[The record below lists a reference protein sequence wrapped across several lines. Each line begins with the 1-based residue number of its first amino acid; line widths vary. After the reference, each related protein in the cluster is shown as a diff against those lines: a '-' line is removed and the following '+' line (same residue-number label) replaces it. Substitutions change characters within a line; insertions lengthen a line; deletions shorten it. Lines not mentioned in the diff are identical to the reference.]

1 MYSFPI
7 QKVYLMAVAIL
18 GLGAALLM
26 GSWVGSG
33 NIMLPALVIGGSAGL
48 ATLLLLGRHY
58 WYLIPFSVLSGLP
71 AIPLGGR
78 TVNLVEVSI
87 AACSAIF
94 FARLAMK
101 RERLV
106 VFRPTHAVLLLSFA
120 WVCWIW
126 YLNPT
131 GFAALGS
138 GTIGARY
145 YINIILGFLGFLVLA
160 SQKPTEEDFRR
171 LLWIVFAGVMISTA
185 YGIFSFFVLGGAE
198 AEASAS
204 ASAGGLEEYTWHQ
217 IIAGP
222 SLIGAYLIFAYNKP
236 SQVFGLQKPLLPILY
251 LLAFGVATLS
261 GKRMSI
267 LLILMAPL
275 LGCVINKEYRYALIG
290 MILGGAM
297 LTSLLFAQGSV
308 ITLPFTVQ
316 RSLSWLPGNWD
327 PSLQELGRGDIFRV
341 QLRELATHEIKRSP
355 LIGRGYATSFS
366 DVLSGYTMMEQGSGL
381 ELEKVMGHAAS
392 KNWHNRWL
400 GYSADF
406 GIPFAVLLAWLYL
419 TGIIVS
425 WRLTQ
430 SSGPHSYARVFSLFA
445 FFWICQQIIT
455 SHTSGHT
462 AQDALNN
469 WWLYGLLFA
478 TYATRIIDKV
488 TDTYHHAASLRPEP
502 SGAIASQVPTPVVV
516 RDQFLS
522 RNFHYS

>member
-1 MYSFPI
+1 MHSFPI
-7 QKVYLMAVAIL
+7 QKLYIMGAATL
-18 GLGAALLM
+18 GLGLALLM

-33 NIMLPALVIGGSAGL
+33 NIRLPALVIGASTGMA
-48 ATLLLLGRHY
+48 ALLLLGRHY
-58 WYLIPFSVLSGLP
+58 WYLIPFSVLSELP
-71 AIPLGGR
+71 AIPVGGR
-78 TVNLVEVSI
+78 TVDLVEVSI

-101 RERLV
+101 RERFVL
-106 VFRPTHAVLLLSFA
+106 FRPTHAALLLSFA
-120 WVCWIW
+120 WICWIW

-145 YINIILGFLGFLVLA
+145 YINIILGFLGFLVVA

-171 LLWIVFAGVMISTA
+171 LLWIVFAGAVINTF
-185 YGIFSFFVLGGAE
+185 YGLFSFFVLGGAE
-198 AEASAS
+198 AE

-217 IIAGP
+217 IIATP

-236 SQVFGLQKPLLPILY
+236 SQVFGLQKPLLPFLY
-251 LLAFGVATLS
+251 VLAFAVATLS

-275 LGCVINKEYRYALIG
+275 LSCVINKEFRYALIG
-290 MILGGAM
+290 TVLGGAM

-327 PSLQELGRGDIFRV
+327 PSLEELGTGDKFRSE
-341 QLRELATHEIKRSP
+341 LRELAKHEIKRSP
-355 LIGRGYATSFS
+355 LLGRGYATSLA
-366 DVLSGYTMMEQGSGL
+366 DVLTGYTLMEQGSGL
-381 ELEKVMGHAAS
+381 QMEKVMGHAAS
-392 KNWHNRWL
+392 RNWHNRWL

-419 TGIIVS
+419 TGVIVA

-430 SSGPHSYARVFSLFA
+430 GLGPHTYARVFAVFA
-445 FFWICQQIIT
+445 FFSIAQQIAA

-462 AQDALNN
+462 ALDALRN
-469 WWLYGLLFA
+469 WWIYGLLFA
-478 TYATRIIDKV
+478 TYATYLHRNIMRIPLTTPRKLAQ
-488 TDTYHHAASLRPEP
+488 T
-502 SGAIASQVPTPVVV
+502 AIS
-516 RDQFLS
+516 
-522 RNFHYS
+522 